1 MHLFKHEEFEYK
13 GEFFQVITEP
23 EVDHAVL
30 RESDGYDVTG
40 ILNDLLDDGE
50 ILRTTIIESKM
61 DFEDYT
67 HDFFINWD

>member
-1 MHLFKHEEFEYK
+1 MHLFKHEEFEYES
-13 GEFFQVITEP
+13 EFFQIITEP
-23 EVDHAVL
+23 EVDHVVL

-50 ILRTTIIESKM
+50 LLRTTIIESEM

-67 HDFFINWD
+67 HNFFINWD